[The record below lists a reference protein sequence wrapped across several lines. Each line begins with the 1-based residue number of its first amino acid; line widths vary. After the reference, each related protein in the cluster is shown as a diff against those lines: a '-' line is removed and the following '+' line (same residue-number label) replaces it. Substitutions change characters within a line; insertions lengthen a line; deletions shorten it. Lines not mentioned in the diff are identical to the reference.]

1 MIGESRPS
9 LKHQVSSDSYGS
21 HRTVGSQ
28 SSNASSTRKL
38 LFGEIPTPV
47 EAPGSRSLRS
57 NSSVCNLVMS
67 TSSAFLR
74 FWLSEPCRNAF
85 LAHVDKSDLAN
96 CRLVCHD
103 MSSRAAPFLF
113 EDITVTFRPSTFGRP
128 ARMEALESIGHH
140 VKSMTFRMP
149 HSSDTFL
156 PPLID
161 PVTAEQKSLVYE
173 PQIHKPPTLIG
184 KMKTPKYGS
193 WEMTDLLIKQYPP
206 VFHAATNVPAFIRAL
221 QALPGLVNLKL
232 DCPDQESSQ
241 RHRRSAVDY
250 ALISLRIAV
259 ERAQLPE
266 LDSLTIKAMH
276 PAGLLYLQPTMGP
289 GSTPASNRR
298 WRQIKKLAIHLDSQP
313 YLEGSSSEHL
323 RLLHS
328 YLRTFSHSVT
338 KLLFRWSGEKGP
350 SPLSLDLEPGLSPP
364 STPESGASRP
374 TGIRALKFPNLLFL
388 ELENAVMDSSQI
400 STFILRHRRSIT
412 EFNFEDVSLRTGTW
426 DDALAPLTRIAGS
439 EEWKNRA
446 EEVMDV
452 PIILSPVDEIK
463 PDLLITDE
471 LDDLKNTPESR
482 SVSKWWSRTRSSKV
496 TAKAKEQLVEAEE
509 HMRKFLF
516 PWR

>member
-1 MIGESRPS
+1 MICEPRPS

-21 HRTVGSQ
+21 HRTNGSQ
-28 SSNASSTRKL
+28 SSSASSTKKL
-38 LFGEIPTPV
+38 LFGEIPTP

-74 FWLSEPCRNAF
+74 FWLSESCRDAF
-85 LAHVDKSDLAN
+85 LAHVDKTDLAN

-113 EDITVTFRPSTFGRP
+113 QDITITFRPSTFARP
-128 ARMEALESIGHH
+128 ARMEALERVGHH
-140 VKSMTFRMP
+140 VRAMTFRMP
-149 HSSDTFL
+149 HSPETFL

-161 PVTAEQKSLVYE
+161 PATGEQKSLVYE

-221 QALPGLVNLKL
+221 MALPALIHLRL
-232 DCPDQESSQ
+232 DCPGQDPAQ
-241 RHRRSAVDY
+241 RRRRSAVDY

-266 LDSLTIKAMH
+266 LDTMTIKAMH
-276 PAGLLYLQPTMGP
+276 PAGLLYLQPSMGP
-289 GSTPASNRR
+289 GSTPASNKR
-298 WRQIKKLAIHLDSQP
+298 WRQIRKLAVHLDSLP
-313 YLEGSSSEHL
+313 YTEGSSSEHL
-323 RLLHS
+323 RILHS
-328 YLRTFSHSVT
+328 YLRTFSSSLT
-338 KLLFRWSGEKGP
+338 RLLFRWRGEKGP

-374 TGIRALKFPNLLFL
+374 TGIRALKFPHLLYL

-471 LDDLKNTPESR
+471 LDDLKTTVSQS

-496 TAKAKEQLVEAEE
+496 TTKAKEQLFEAEE